1 MDKNKKI
8 MIFTF
13 VNIIM
18 FIILYNIPIEMANNL
33 CVFKLVLHKECWNC
47 GMTRAFLSL
56 LHFNFYEAINYNK
69 NATTPIA
76 TAIIRT
82 VLKNAPINPA
92 SFIASHLLSFNTSL
106 SR

>member
-8 MIFTF
+8 MIFTV

-33 CVFKLVLHKECWNC
+33 CMFKLVLHKECWNC

-56 LHFNFYEAINYNK
+56 LHFNFKEAINYNK
-69 NATTPIA
+69 NV
-76 TAIIRT
+76 IIIFPFT
-82 VLKNAPINPA
+82 ICCYMSSWINY
-92 SFIASHLLSFNTSL
+92 IRRDKENE
-106 SR
+106 